1 MMAVL
6 LIVGTFM
13 DPTPAILIFT
23 PIFLPIAEK
32 LGVDPI
38 HFGLMI
44 TYNLCIGTITP
55 PVGNVLFVGS
65 KVGGVRVEPVIKAL
79 VPFFIALM
87 IGLLLVMFIP
97 QITLFL
103 PGVFGVLT

>member
-1 MMAVL
+1 M
-6 LIVGTFM
+6 
-13 DPTPAILIFT
+13 
-23 PIFLPIAEK
+23 
-32 LGVDPI
+32 
-38 HFGLMI
+38 
-44 TYNLCIGTITP
+44 
-55 PVGNVLFVGS
+55 
-65 KVGGVRVEPVIKAL
+65 EPVIRAL